1 MITVSFTHRNK
12 LAAILKPMG
21 SGQFEVILPADGDQ
35 EIGFYLE
42 VSMDC
47 ICKGYGKPTHAGDML
62 YVLETDTIG
71 QAVDLVDKKVQE
83 AVAQVPAL

>member
-1 MITVSFTHRNK
+1 
-12 LAAILKPMG
+12 
-21 SGQFEVILPADGDQ
+21 
-35 EIGFYLE
+35 
-42 VSMDC
+42 MDC
-47 ICKGYGKPTHAGDML
+47 ICKGYGKPTHFGDML